1 VTGLNFRRHALPA
14 ALSVVGLFCLTWVT
28 YQSLAASA
36 FKARH
41 LERVAAEAAA
51 PAAGATPLA
60 AADMPPP
67 VLGPDDGIGP
77 DNVVGV
83 LEIPRLGVSEVVA
96 FGDEE
101 ETLDV
106 AIGHLP
112 DTPLPWVGGNSV
124 VAAHRDTHF
133 RELRNIKS
141 GDLIRMKT
149 RKGVFEYHVKDRLI
163 VDPDDVW
170 VMAPTKTRRLTL
182 VTCYP
187 FNYIGSAPHRFIVQA
202 DAVHAGAA
210 PRAAR

>member
-1 VTGLNFRRHALPA
+1 MPFLELIRRHAVPA
-14 ALSVVGLFCLTWVT
+14 ALVAVGTLCLVWVA

-36 FKARH
+36 FRTKHVDRM
-41 LERVAAEAAA
+41 EAEAPAA
-51 PAAGATPLA
+51 PAPTPALPA
-60 AADMPPP
+60 P
-67 VLGPDDGIGP
+67 VIGPDEGIGP
-77 DNVVGV
+77 DGVVGV

-96 FGDEE
+96 YGDSDD
-101 ETLDV
+101 TLDI

-133 RELRNIKS
+133 RELRHIRS
-141 GDLIRMKT
+141 GDMIRLKT

-170 VMAPTKTRRLTL
+170 VMAPTAGRRLTL

-187 FNYIGSAPHRFIVQA
+187 FNYVGSAPQRFIVQA
-202 DAVHAGAA
+202 DA
-210 PRAAR
+210 R